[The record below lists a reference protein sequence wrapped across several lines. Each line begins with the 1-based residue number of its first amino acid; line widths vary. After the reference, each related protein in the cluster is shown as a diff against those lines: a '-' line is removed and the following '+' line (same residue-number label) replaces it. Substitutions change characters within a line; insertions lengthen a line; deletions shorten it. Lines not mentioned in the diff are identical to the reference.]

1 MCAASVLALI
11 GMANPAAA
19 RADVFGLCAHQPNLE
34 DKIAACIQAT
44 KSTSYPWILQWVHRE
59 LARAQRERRELQ
71 EAIFSLWLPRSA
83 RRFSA
88 NWRHSSYL

>member
-19 RADVFGLCAHQPNLE
+19 RADVFGLCSHQRNLE

-59 LARAQRERRELQ
+59 LARAQRERGELQ
-71 EAIFSLWLPRSA
+71 EAPGQVVIALPSELPVAVGR
-83 RRFSA
+83 
-88 NWRHSSYL
+88 